1 MSEKTIYDCER
12 AKFEGFG
19 TYKLPIEERVNE
31 IMEATKKEYP
41 NVDNYLLWLCAVDY
55 VLEEK
60 GLKKDNDD
68 GVKMYE
74 EYIKERKIFI
84 YNTVKVQDDD
94 VIKYD
99 CNVLQEV
106 RVAAAMPEGHCGGFG
121 TSSRMRCGM
130 LKRLGTRQR
139 RPDIQGYCQPG
150 SHS

>member
-41 NVDNYLLWLCAVDY
+41 TVDNYLLWLCAVDY

-60 GLKKDNDD
+60 GLKKDNED

-74 EYIKERKIFI
+74 DYVKERKIFI
-84 YNTVKVQDDD
+84 YNTVKVEDDD

-99 CNVLQEV
+99 YNVLQEV
-106 RVAAAMPEGHCGGFG
+106 QKNILIIIISSYYYYNMNRNIKYKQVCKLAIFG
-121 TSSRMRCGM
+121 ND
-130 LKRLGTRQR
+130 
-139 RPDIQGYCQPG
+139 DINNKFMATT
-150 SHS
+150 

>member
-31 IMEATKKEYP
+31 IMEVTKKEYP
-41 NVDNYLLWLCAVDY
+41 TVDNYLLWLCAVDY

-60 GLKKDNDD
+60 GLKKDNVRYDPQDGSYHPLRED

-74 EYIKERKIFI
+74 DYIKQRKIFI
-84 YNTVKVQDDD
+84 YNTVKVEDDD

-99 CNVLQEV
+99 YNVLQEISGPTV
-106 RVAAAMPEGHCGGFG
+106 RG
-121 TSSRMRCGM
+121 SSRSEE
-130 LKRLGTRQR
+130 
-139 RPDIQGYCQPG
+139 
-150 SHS
+150 SHRFAEDS

>member
-60 GLKKDNDD
+60 GLKKKIMMKVLKCMKNIS
-68 GVKMYE
+68 K
-74 EYIKERKIFI
+74 KERYLYII
-84 YNTVKVQDDD
+84 
-94 VIKYD
+94 
-99 CNVLQEV
+99 LSE
-106 RVAAAMPEGHCGGFG
+106 
-121 TSSRMRCGM
+121 
-130 LKRLGTRQR
+130 
-139 RPDIQGYCQPG
+139 
-150 SHS
+150 

>member
-41 NVDNYLLWLCAVDY
+41 NIDNYLLWLCAVDY

-60 GLKKDNDD
+60 GLKKDNEE

-74 EYIKERKIFI
+74 EYVKQKKNLFIFI
-84 YNTVKVQDDD
+84 
-94 VIKYD
+94 I
-99 CNVLQEV
+99 
-106 RVAAAMPEGHCGGFG
+106 
-121 TSSRMRCGM
+121 
-130 LKRLGTRQR
+130 LKIDPALFHTRKKKKGKFNS
-139 RPDIQGYCQPG
+139 I
-150 SHS
+150 